1 MEKQTLTGR
10 LSRSSLEA
18 FSELLDVYVPL
29 VSRTSYRI
37 MCDRADSEFITV
49 SVMLS
54 MWNDRMSFRD
64 DMPLMQELLRRTCRA
79 CRRRLFRRRIL
90 MLMSIDPD
98 VFVAASPVVPSYDEY
113 IARQA
118 WQIDCRASADFSDR
132 QRFAYTLCELGGL
145 SLASAAEVSG
155 FRVSN
160 LHAALAEARAAVKEG
175 LAMYGKIGD
184 YEAYVG
190 FLRRVKDQLTD
201 KVGLKRRIMGFVS
214 VTE

>member
-10 LSRSSLEA
+10 LSGSSLEA
-18 FSELLDVYVPL
+18 FREILDVYVPL

-54 MWNDRMSFRD
+54 MWNDRLSFRD
-64 DMPLMQELLRRTCRA
+64 DMPLMHELLRRTCRA

-118 WQIDCRASADFSDR
+118 WQIYCRASADFSDR

-175 LAMYGKIGD
+175 LAMYGRIGD

-201 KVGLKRRIMGFVS
+201 KVGLKRRIMGYVS
-214 VTE
+214 VAE

>member
-64 DMPLMQELLRRTCRA
+64 DMTLMQELLRRTCRA

-98 VFVAASPVVPSYDEY
+98 VFVAASPIVPSYDEY

-118 WQIDCRASADFSDR
+118 WQIYCRASADFSDR

>member
-118 WQIDCRASADFSDR
+118 WQIYCRASADFSDR

-145 SLASAAEVSG
+145 SLASAAEGRG

>member
-113 IARQA
+113 IALQA
-118 WQIDCRASADFSDR
+118 WQIYCLASADFSDR